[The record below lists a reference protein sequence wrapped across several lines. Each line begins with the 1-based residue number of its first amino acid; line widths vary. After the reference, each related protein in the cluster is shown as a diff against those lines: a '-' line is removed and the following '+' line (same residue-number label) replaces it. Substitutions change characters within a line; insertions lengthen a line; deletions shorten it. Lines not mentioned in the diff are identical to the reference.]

1 MIFLLY
7 FCTCAEAHSWE
18 LKYMTKFEQFHPIA
32 LFSYYVV
39 VLIIGMFTLHPVLI
53 GITALAGFLFFAG
66 MRSIKEII
74 GSLIFYVFLFLLIT
88 ITNPMFSHNGK
99 TILFFMNGKPMT
111 LEALLYGAAIAVM
124 LIGILFWC
132 KCYNLVM
139 TTDKFIYLFGKI
151 IPKMSLILSMAFRFI
166 PVFKAQAKKI
176 RMVQRSMGLYATDS
190 LLDRFLGSVR
200 VFSSLLTWALENA
213 IETADSMKARGYGL
227 KGRTNYSIFTFQIWD
242 GMLIGISLS
251 AIILFL
257 TGYYLG
263 YLEFYYY
270 PAISDITI
278 TGKTVWQY
286 AIILLFMLIPCLTEV
301 KGKIQWKLLK
311 SRI

>member
-1 MIFLLY
+1 
-7 FCTCAEAHSWE
+7 
-18 LKYMTKFEQFHPIA
+18 MTKFEQFHPIA
-32 LFSYYVV
+32 LLLYYIV
-39 VLIIGMFTLHPVLI
+39 VLMIGMFTLHPILI
-53 GITALAGFLFFAG
+53 GVTALAGFLFFAS
-66 MRSIKEII
+66 MSFRKEII
-74 GSLIFYVFLFLLIT
+74 GSLLFYAFLFLLIT

-111 LEALLYGAAIAVM
+111 LEAFLYGAAIAVM
-124 LIGILFWC
+124 LIGILYWC

-139 TTDKFIYLFGKI
+139 TSDKFIYLFGKM

-166 PVFKAQAKKI
+166 PVFRVQAKKI

-190 LLDRFLGSVR
+190 LLDRFIGSIR

-227 KGRTNYSIFTFQIWD
+227 KGRTNYSIFTFQIRD
-242 GMLIGISLS
+242 GILIGLTLS

-257 TGYYLG
+257 TGYHFG
-263 YLEFYYY
+263 YLDFYYY

-278 TGKTVWQY
+278 TVKTVWQY
-286 AIILLFMLIPCLTEV
+286 LILLLFMLIPFLIEV
-301 KGKIQWKLLK
+301 KGRIQWKLLK